1 MLIHANSYTEDFAIP
16 SVSAISIQ
24 GRVVEIVGTR
34 VMAEI
39 EGVRIG
45 ELVALED
52 GETLAYGEVSGFS
65 RSGVTITLYGETTG
79 IKANAEVRATGKFPK
94 LQLGASLLGKTV
106 NALGLSQEQAFN
118 EHAFAAYNP
127 THCPALFPSQVPHK
141 ALHTGVAAID
151 LFTPLVH
158 GQRLGIYAEPGVGKS
173 SLLRSINAHSAC
185 DVFVIA
191 LIGERRREV
200 VEFVEEIS
208 LSPKFAKTVVVQA
221 TSDQPAIMRIRA
233 AETAFDIAENFRSR
247 GQQVL
252 VALDSATRLF
262 RAYREAGLAAGEL
275 PVRKGYPPS
284 AFARL
289 PKLVERAGAARQG
302 SITALFTVLLSDDV
316 EQDPMI
322 EELKGLTD
330 GHIILSK
337 KMAQRGV
344 YPAID
349 ILRSLSRLESRAL
362 STEHYKLSKEARRIL
377 AQHEQEQEL
386 LALRENLDQQQ
397 QNRYTFVAGLEK
409 LLTQNE
415 REEISLEVATSEL
428 ANLLARSGLGNAR

>member
-1 MLIHANSYTEDFAIP
+1 MLEYSTEDFPIP
-16 SVSAISIQ
+16 SVSAISIH
-24 GRVVEIVGTR
+24 GRVVEIIGTR
-34 VMAEI
+34 VLAQI

-52 GETLAYGEVSGFS
+52 GITTAYGEVSGFS

-79 IKANAEVRATGKFPK
+79 IRANTVVRATGKFPK
-94 LQLGASLLGKTV
+94 LQLGTSLLGKTV
-106 NALGLSQEQAFN
+106 DALGLSPDQSFN
-118 EHAFAAYNP
+118 EHAFA
-127 THCPALFPSQVPHK
+127 THDASHRAALFPNQVPNI
-141 ALHTGVAAID
+141 ALRTGVAAID

-173 SLLRSINAHSAC
+173 SLLRSINAHSQC

-208 LSPKFAKTVVVQA
+208 LSPQFAKTIVVQA
-221 TSDQPAIMRIRA
+221 TSDQPAIIRIRA
-233 AETAFDIAENFRSR
+233 AETAFDIAETFCDR
-247 GQQVL
+247 GQRVL

-289 PKLVERAGAARQG
+289 PKLVERAGAAKHG
-302 SITALFTVLLSDDV
+302 SITALFTVLLSEDV
-316 EQDPMI
+316 EQDPMV

-349 ILRSLSRLESRAL
+349 ILRSLSRLAQRAL
-362 STEHYKLSKEARRIL
+362 SVEQLAIVKEARRQL
-377 AQHEQEQEL
+377 AEHEQEL
-386 LALRENLDQQQ
+386 DLITLREQLDKQQEK
-397 QNRYTFVAGLEK
+397 RRVFVRELEK

-415 REEISLEVATSEL
+415 RENIAVENAILCLAKLLEA
-428 ANLLARSGLGNAR
+428 